1 MTSSIRML
9 RLPDVIRKTGL
20 SRSQIY
26 RLIDIGLFP
35 GQVHL
40 GERTTA
46 WIEAEIEQ
54 WLMERISRAR
64 ASGVEKNTGG
74 S

>member
-1 MTSSIRML
+1 MIPPIRML
-9 RLPDVIRKTGL
+9 RLPEVMRKTGL

-26 RLIDIGLFP
+26 RLIDMGTFP

-40 GERTTA
+40 AERTAA

-54 WLMERISRAR
+54 WLLDRINRTRTSD
-64 ASGVEKNTGG
+64 VEKKIGEG
-74 S
+74 